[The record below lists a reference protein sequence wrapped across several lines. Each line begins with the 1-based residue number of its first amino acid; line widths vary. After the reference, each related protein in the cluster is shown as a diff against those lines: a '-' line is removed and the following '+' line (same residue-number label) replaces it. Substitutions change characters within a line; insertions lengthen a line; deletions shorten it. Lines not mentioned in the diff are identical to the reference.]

1 MLDAM
6 GDLALAGG
14 ADARRL
20 PLGARRPSPERARG
34 LQALLA
40 DKDAWTMVR
49 APWVREAVP
58 VDVSVGAAAVNYAA
72 DRT

>member
-14 ADARRL
+14 PL
-20 PLGARRPSPERARG
+20 LGAYRSVRGGHRLNARVV
-34 LQALLA
+34 QALLA
-40 DKDAWTMVR
+40 DKEAWSMVR
-49 APWVREAVP
+49 APWVREATSI
-58 VDVSVGAAAVNYAA
+58 DVSIGMPAVNYAA

>member
-14 ADARRL
+14 PLLGSYRSVRGGHRLNARVV
-20 PLGARRPSPERARG
+20 
-34 LQALLA
+34 QALLA
-40 DKDAWTMVR
+40 DTDAWTMVR
-49 APWVREAVP
+49 APWVRDTIP
-58 VDVSVGAAAVNYAA
+58 VDVSVGATAVNYAA